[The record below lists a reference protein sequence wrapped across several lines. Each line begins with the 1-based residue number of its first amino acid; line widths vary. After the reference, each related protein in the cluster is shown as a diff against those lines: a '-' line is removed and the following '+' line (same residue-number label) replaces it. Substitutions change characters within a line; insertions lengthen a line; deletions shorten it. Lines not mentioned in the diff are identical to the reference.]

1 MNKTNS
7 KKQKVKPPHIKV
19 KVSSKTKKKITK
31 PIVSPLKNI
40 EAQDDAFDRLF
51 SIANLQK
58 TWQVIRKELQYTIT
72 RDAVDWLDWV
82 LTIDSSLAI
91 IREQVLQ
98 GSYVPS
104 QATRIEAGKSKGSYR
119 VLTALNVRDALIYR
133 HISDYALLIALP
145 RKVEGAYFS
154 RRQTSTPVGKTF
166 GYKPSESD
174 EFYAIWLRYNEYRS
188 KTLLNSPYQ
197 TLVITDISNYFES
210 VSHDLLF
217 EYLAPLGL
225 PRKAVGT
232 LGRLL
237 ETFRPDA
244 GHSPSPHM
252 GIPVDDLD
260 CSRELAHIF
269 LFEHDRR
276 IVNEFGI
283 KNYVRW
289 MDDQNIGV
297 RDMAEARKVVNTMTR
312 SLSQQRLTLNS
323 QKTKFLS
330 PAEVTVHFQLD
341 VNAALTDWWEK
352 LKSSQWKIS
361 AQLCND
367 LLDIWTR
374 FSTSNTAGKG
384 NWDKVL
390 KRFYGYSTRANLDF
404 LEQESLKNLID
415 YPDLAER
422 IFEYYARR
430 NEGQKLLNL
439 FGEYAKKRE
448 NLFEIVEN
456 QFFEALLLLDPDA
469 KTRKNCLSLSKQ
481 FAKGQFPNQTKRPLG
496 RATAILCLYWF
507 GEKSAEIAKLFSD
520 QSASQLPKEV
530 ARAWLACTAARL
542 PKKINALV
550 QTLFGHPS
558 DDVLRLVKF
567 LQALMNNQ
575 IETFGRYRNLK
586 DRYPLPGKYYDARAW
601 LVLDLAS
608 QSKNPRLVKNTKND
622 LALFK
627 NHLYIKT
634 EKNIAKRVESRL
646 K

>member
-1 MNKTNS
+1 MK
-7 KKQKVKPPHIKV
+7 
-19 KVSSKTKKKITK
+19 KTKAKPKKIIPKSPPKTKRQTTK
-31 PIVSPLKNI
+31 PVVSPLKNI

-51 SIANLQK
+51 SIDNLQK
-58 TWQVIRKELQYTIT
+58 TWRVIRRELQDTVT
-72 RDAVDWLDWV
+72 RDAVDWLDWA
-82 LTIDSSLAI
+82 LTIDSSLPI
-91 IREQVLQ
+91 IREQILL
-98 GSYVPS
+98 GNYVPS
-104 QATRIEAGKSKGSYR
+104 PATRVEAGKSKGSYR

-154 RRQTSTPVGKTF
+154 RRQTATPVGKTF

-197 TLVITDISNYFES
+197 ILVLTDISNYFES

-237 ETFRPDA
+237 EAFRPDA
-244 GHSPSPHM
+244 GHSPSPKL

-323 QKTKFLS
+323 QKTKFLN
-330 PAEVTVHFQLD
+330 PVDVTAHFQLEA
-341 VNAALTDWWEK
+341 NTALSNWWGK
-352 LKSSQWKIS
+352 LKSLQWKITPQLSSDLVAIWAKYS
-361 AQLCND
+361 AG
-367 LLDIWTR
+367 
-374 FSTSNTAGKG
+374 NTAGKG

-390 KRFYGYSTRANLDF
+390 KRFYGYATRANLDF
-404 LEQESLKNLID
+404 LEQGSLQNLID
-415 YPDLAER
+415 YPELAER
-422 IFEYYARR
+422 IFEYFARR
-430 NEGQKLLNL
+430 NKGQQLLDL
-439 FGEYAKKRE
+439 FYEYAKNRE
-448 NLFEIVEN
+448 NLFELVEN
-456 QFFEALLLLDPDA
+456 QFFESLLLLDPNS
-469 KTRKNCLSLSKQ
+469 KTRKNCLALSKQ
-481 FAKGQFPNQTKRPLG
+481 FAKGTFPNQTKRPLG

-507 GEKSAEIAKLFSD
+507 GEKSAEIASLFSG
-520 QSASQLPKEV
+520 QSVSQLPKEV
-530 ARAWLACTAARL
+530 ARSWLACTAALL
-542 PKKINALV
+542 PKKINTLV

-575 IETFGRYRNLK
+575 IETFGNYRNLK
-586 DRYPLPGKYYDARAW
+586 ERYPLPGKYYDARTW
-601 LVLDLAS
+601 LILDLAS
-608 QSKNPRLVKNTKND
+608 QSRNLKLVKNSKSD
-622 LALFK
+622 FPLFK
-627 NHLYIKT
+627 NHVFIRS
-634 EKNIAKRVESRL
+634 EKNILNRVKKRL